1 MLSAKGEQT
10 VAGVIKKALDSG
22 KMKEDAPKLIKFV
35 PVTIVAKIVRAIL
48 KDLFPN
54 TKFSVRSER
63 YSMGSSI
70 HICFVGTY
78 EEQMDLWKNLDWL
91 CCKGFDGMTDST
103 YYTDPVEIGGYR
115 IQPTSWISVKAVDA
129 GDYLAGKYNLD

>member
-1 MLSAKGEQT
+1 MLSAKGGQK
-10 VAGVIKKALDSG
+10 VASVIEKALSSG
-22 KMKEDAPKLIKFV
+22 KMKEDEPKLINFV
-35 PVTIVAKIVRAIL
+35 PATITAKIVRAIL
-48 KDLFPN
+48 KDLYPK

-70 HICFVGTY
+70 HVCFVGTY
-78 EEQMDLWKNLDWL
+78 EEQVEVWKNLIWL
-91 CCKGFDGMTDST
+91 CCKGFDAMTDST

-115 IQPTSWISVKAVDA
+115 IKPTSWISVKAVDA